1 MEYYDE
7 TIEIPKDCVLM
18 NINEVASFE
27 QEYQNKE
34 LPILYIVPF
43 WDEKDDAFIIDKKI
57 IKQGKVT
64 YKGYILSYMILKNEF
79 I

>member
-1 MEYYDE
+1 
-7 TIEIPKDCVLM
+7 M

-43 WDEKDDAFIIDKKI
+43 WDEMDSVFLRNKKI
-57 IKQGKVT
+57 IEQGRVT
-64 YKGYILSYMILKNEF
+64 YKGYILSYVILENEF